1 MDKQTLLQY
10 CLDKAYTYLDFPF
23 KGEDY
28 AVVKVKNSENCKN
41 RIFAEIFTL
50 KGEDSFTF
58 STDENAALFLRETY
72 PQTVSRGWHCP
83 PAQAKYK
90 STVALKDF
98 DDDVLK
104 KFADMSYG
112 RALSKL

>member
-23 KGEDY
+23 RGEDY
-28 AVVKVKNSENCKN
+28 AVVKVKNSENGKN

-104 KFADMSYG
+104 KFADISYG

>member
-10 CLDKAYTYLDFPF
+10 CLDKEFAYLDFPF

-28 AVVKVKNSENCKN
+28 AVVKVKNSENGKN

-58 STDENAALFLRETY
+58 STDENTSLFLRETH
-72 PQTVSRGWHCP
+72 PLTVLRGWHCP

-98 DDDVLK
+98 DGDTLK
-104 KFADMSYG
+104 KFADISYN